1 LLSIETES
9 WGLCLYREG
18 RFRSGVVF
26 FVVVAA
32 AAVSFSLAVGVGVD
46 AMNELIVGSDAVSLQ
61 QGINGSWGLGSNG
74 VRVRICDCVHIHF
87 LLAHPLLRVFLPAMG
102 LDAVSGSLVA
112 FAPASKGVFCVSKLC
127 INCISV
133 SFVEYT
139 MLLVLDDDD
148 VQGLDWRGSE
158 VVSGS
163 SVALTPASKVI

>member
-1 LLSIETES
+1 
-9 WGLCLYREG
+9 
-18 RFRSGVVF
+18 
-26 FVVVAA
+26 
-32 AAVSFSLAVGVGVD
+32 
-46 AMNELIVGSDAVSLQ
+46 MNELIVGSDAVSLQ

-139 MLLVLDDDD
+139 MLLINDDD
-148 VQGLDWRGSE
+148 VRGLDWRGLD

-163 SVALTPASKVI
+163 LVALTPASKGI